1 MCSPPILIFLFLSFT
16 HLPSPPLSH
25 SARRPSPFIPSP
37 PSHSPSPPLSPPLPS
52 LPSGGEIHVR
62 PAGRRGSSTAGLRG
76 SSVRDIHAREL
87 DHGHRG
93 SSTAAGAG
101 ARRGCDRGGRRTGRS
116 PPTLPLPSLLLSPA
130 SSNAGSPPSLPA
142 ASPSSLTLQIR
153 SGARERQARGERGGV
168 GSGERGGGGSGEIR
182 RSAVRIDLC
191 EVRCPSP
198 PLLTTAP
205 NLASPLFPCR

>member
-16 HLPSPPLSH
+16 HLPSPPLFH

-52 LPSGGEIHVR
+52 LPSGGEIHAR

-93 SSTAAGAG
+93 SSTAAGAR
-101 ARRGCDRGGRRTGRS
+101 AIPRRPFPFPLCS
-116 PPTLPLPSLLLSPA
+116 FPLLAPTLAPLRPFPLLRLALLPYRSAAAAGTA
-130 SSNAGSPPSLPA
+130 SSRRAW
-142 ASPSSLTLQIR
+142 R
-153 SGARERQARGERGGV
+153 RRERRRRERRDSARC
-168 GSGERGGGGSGEIR
+168 
-182 RSAVRIDLC
+182 SANR
-191 EVRCPSP
+191 
-198 PLLTTAP
+198 PL
-205 NLASPLFPCR
+205 